1 MVYKVSQILGP
12 SAGRRTSPASKSRGG
27 GSPNLLA
34 TLTTPI
40 KVKASAENRLSVLSV
55 QDAAETRVRRSGEEK
70 MASAWGLEFEAE
82 ALAAQGETRFL
93 QAEIHRLLAERASE
107 QVATGRSMAELEATI
122 AWLQASR
129 EHDRNVMRDAREN
142 VEAATNRLSEG
153 YEVRLAQLDADRAA
167 LAEQVCQLEMEIQN
181 LHGNHLQ
188 DIQAHRSWHSSA
200 LDTLFETRGS
210 ELACLAMRAWRELL
224 RGKDAGG
231 RRRHLAGRVTARHVQ
246 EIMLQA
252 KRALWA
258 AWSSAAVRRAQ
269 HRRSAGAVTKAVA
282 RLSDGESRRRRAFV
296 AWRMAV
302 HPLRGSAQKALAHA
316 RLATVQHRQQA
327 AHREFQRSCW
337 DIWASNAREE
347 ARRRE
352 LEAASTA
359 LRDQVAMHKEAAQAA
374 HASAEE
380 RLQQVE
386 LQFQESEMIAA
397 EASSQQLLD
406 QKLVSAK
413 LESRLS
419 TASER
424 EEELR
429 HEMSRLADLL
439 TAAEAE
445 VLEKTSDVENA
456 EERLAA
462 KTAEAHA
469 FEQAELRQHT
479 QEAAIAGRLA
489 RLVQQAADQ
498 EEEIAVLQT
507 SLHAERA
514 ALAVLR
520 RSELQITDAV
530 TEAKS
535 LPVRHVRTDVDEAKN
550 RWRLEHSFS
559 VSAIHK
565 SGTLPETL
573 PLASR
578 TKRLASRSQ

>member
-1 MVYKVSQILGP
+1 
-12 SAGRRTSPASKSRGG
+12 
-27 GSPNLLA
+27 
-34 TLTTPI
+34 
-40 KVKASAENRLSVLSV
+40 
-55 QDAAETRVRRSGEEK
+55 
-70 MASAWGLEFEAE
+70 
-82 ALAAQGETRFL
+82 
-93 QAEIHRLLAERASE
+93 
-107 QVATGRSMAELEATI
+107 
-122 AWLQASR
+122 
-129 EHDRNVMRDAREN
+129 
-142 VEAATNRLSEG
+142 
-153 YEVRLAQLDADRAA
+153 
-167 LAEQVCQLEMEIQN
+167 
-181 LHGNHLQ
+181 
-188 DIQAHRSWHSSA
+188 
-200 LDTLFETRGS
+200 
-210 ELACLAMRAWRELL
+210 
-224 RGKDAGG
+224 
-231 RRRHLAGRVTARHVQ
+231 
-246 EIMLQA
+246 
-252 KRALWA
+252 
-258 AWSSAAVRRAQ
+258 
-269 HRRSAGAVTKAVA
+269 
-282 RLSDGESRRRRAFV
+282 
-296 AWRMAV
+296 MAV
-302 HPLRGSAQKALAHA
+302 HPLRGSAQKALVRA
-316 RLATVQHRQQA
+316 RLAAVQHRQRT

-337 DIWASNAREE
+337 YMWAANAREE
-347 ARRRE
+347 ARTRQ

-469 FEQAELRQHT
+469 FEQAELRQQT

-498 EEEIAVLQT
+498 EEAHQT
-507 SLHAERA
+507 S
-514 ALAVLR
+514 
-520 RSELQITDAV
+520 SGSDLQITDAV

>member
-1 MVYKVSQILGP
+1 M
-12 SAGRRTSPASKSRGG
+12 
-27 GSPNLLA
+27 
-34 TLTTPI
+34 
-40 KVKASAENRLSVLSV
+40 
-55 QDAAETRVRRSGEEK
+55 
-70 MASAWGLEFEAE
+70 
-82 ALAAQGETRFL
+82 AAQQPLIIGW
-93 QAEIHRLLAERASE
+93 IKSVWWCMP
-107 QVATGRSMAELEATI
+107 VAG
-122 AWLQASR
+122 R

-188 DIQAHRSWHSSA
+188 DEAVKWLALPCVPGGSFCAARMQAA
-200 LDTLFETRGS
+200 AAVTLPDEP
-210 ELACLAMRAWRELL
+210 
-224 RGKDAGG
+224 
-231 RRRHLAGRVTARHVQ
+231 Q
-246 EIMLQA
+246 EMMLQA

-258 AWSSAAVRRAQ
+258 AWRSAAVRRAQ
-269 HRRSAGAVTKAVA
+269 HRRSAGAVTKALA
-282 RLSDGESRRRRAFV
+282 RLSDGESRRRGAFV

-302 HPLRGSAQKALAHA
+302 HPLRGSAQKALVRA
-316 RLATVQHRQQA
+316 RLAAVQHRQRT
-327 AHREFQRSCW
+327 AHREIRDAFAVPRC
-337 DIWASNAREE
+337 EE
-347 ARRRE
+347 ARTRQ

-424 EEELR
+424 EDGSMSRATCTRQASLADEGVIAADATQEELR

-469 FEQAELRQHT
+469 FEQAELRQQT

-498 EEEIAVLQT
+498 EEEPREVEDESMRAKALMDHIFASAVGIMWSYEIAVLQT

-520 RSELQITDAV
+520 RSDLQITDAV